1 MKILKIGTRGSK
13 LALKQT
19 NIVCNL
25 IKSNYPDVETEI
37 VVIKTKGDII
47 LDKPLSNIG
56 DKGLFVSEIEDALLS
71 RKIDI
76 AIHSAKDL
84 PSELVEDLEIVSTPI
99 RAVEKDVLIKCKGH
113 ILSDSPIIG
122 TSSPRREFYIKKM
135 YPNANLK
142 FIRGNID
149 TRLNKLL
156 LGEYDAIVLAK
167 AGLDRLAGDYDKFDI
182 QELLINQMLPAA
194 CQGILAIEARK
205 DLDFDFSK
213 ITDKNTFIQFQ
224 IERKAL
230 NLLNA
235 NCHEPVAV
243 FCKILSE
250 EIFTLYIMYKGIE
263 ISKSFSFN
271 EIDLIEDFI
280 RQVK

>member
-19 NIVCNL
+19 NIVCDL
-25 IKSNYPDVETEI
+25 IKANYPDVETEI

-47 LDKPLSNIG
+47 LDKPLSDIG
-56 DKGLFVSEIEDALLS
+56 DKGLFVSEIEEALLS
-71 RKIDI
+71 GRIDI

-84 PSELVEDLEIVSTPI
+84 PSKLAEGLDIVSTPI
-99 RAVEKDVLIKCKGH
+99 RAVEKDVLIKCKEN
-113 ILSDSPIIG
+113 ILSDSPTIG

-156 LGEYDAIVLAK
+156 SGEYDAIVLAK

-182 QELLINQMLPAA
+182 QELSINQMLPAA

-205 DLDFDFSK
+205 DFDFSK
-213 ITDKNTFIQFQ
+213 LTDKNTFIQFQ

-230 NLLNA
+230 NLLDA

-243 FCKILSE
+243 FCEILSE

-271 EIDLIEDFI
+271 EIDLIEDFV

>member
-19 NIVCNL
+19 NIVCDL
-25 IKSNYPDVETEI
+25 IKANYPDVETEI

-47 LDKPLSNIG
+47 LDKPLSDIG
-56 DKGLFVSEIEDALLS
+56 DKGLFVSEIEEALFS
-71 RKIDI
+71 GRIDI

-84 PSELVEDLEIVSTPI
+84 PSKLTEGLDIVSTPI
-99 RAVEKDVLIKCKGH
+99 RAAEKDVLIRCKGH

-182 QELLINQMLPAA
+182 QELSINQMLPAA
-194 CQGILAIEARK
+194 CQGIIAIEARK

-230 NLLNA
+230 NLLDA

-243 FCKILSE
+243 FCEILSE

-271 EIDLIEDFI
+271 EIDLIKDFI

>member
-19 NIVCNL
+19 NIVCDL
-25 IKSNYPDVETEI
+25 IKANYPDVETEI
-37 VVIKTKGDII
+37 IVIKTKGDII
-47 LDKPLSNIG
+47 LDKPLSDIG
-56 DKGLFVSEIEDALLS
+56 DKGLFVSEIEEALLS
-71 RKIDI
+71 GRIDI

-84 PSELVEDLEIVSTPI
+84 PSELAEGLNIVSTPI
-99 RAVEKDVLIKCKGH
+99 RAVEKDVLIKCKEN
-113 ILSDSPIIG
+113 ILSDSPTIG

-182 QELLINQMLPAA
+182 QELSINQMLPAA

-205 DLDFDFSK
+205 NLDFDFSK
-213 ITDKNTFIQFQ
+213 LTDKNTFIQFQ

-230 NLLNA
+230 NLLDA

-243 FCKILSE
+243 FCEILSE

-271 EIDLIEDFI
+271 KIDLIEDFV

>member
-19 NIVCNL
+19 NIVCDL
-25 IKSNYPDVETEI
+25 IKVNYPDVETEI
-37 VVIKTKGDII
+37 VIIKTKGDII
-47 LDKPLSNIG
+47 LDKPLSDIG

-71 RKIDI
+71 GKIDI
-76 AIHSAKDL
+76 AIHSGKDL
-84 PSELVEDLEIVSTPI
+84 PSKLAEGLDIVSTPI
-99 RAVEKDVLIKCKGH
+99 RTVEKDVLIKCKGH

-182 QELLINQMLPAA
+182 QELSINQMLPAP
-194 CQGILAIEARK
+194 CQGILAIEAKK

-213 ITDKNTFIQFQ
+213 ITDKNTFMQFQ
-224 IERKAL
+224 IERKVL
-230 NLLNA
+230 NLLDA

-243 FCKILSE
+243 FCEILSE

>member
-19 NIVCNL
+19 NIVCDL
-25 IKSNYPDVETEI
+25 IKANYPDVETEI
-37 VVIKTKGDII
+37 IVIKTKGDII
-47 LDKPLSNIG
+47 LDKPLSDIG
-56 DKGLFVSEIEDALLS
+56 DKGLFVSEIEEALLS
-71 RKIDI
+71 GRIDI

-84 PSELVEDLEIVSTPI
+84 PSKLAEGLDIVSTPI
-99 RAVEKDVLIKCKGH
+99 RAVEKDVLIKCKEN
-113 ILSDSPIIG
+113 ILSDSPTIG

-156 LGEYDAIVLAK
+156 SGEYDAIVLAK

-182 QELLINQMLPAA
+182 QELSINQMLPAA

-205 DLDFDFSK
+205 DFDFDFSK
-213 ITDKNTFIQFQ
+213 LTDKNTFIQFQ

-230 NLLNA
+230 NLLDA
-235 NCHEPVAV
+235 NCHESVAV
-243 FCKILSE
+243 FCEILSE

-271 EIDLIEDFI
+271 EIDLIEDFV

>member
-19 NIVCNL
+19 NIVCDL
-25 IKSNYPDVETEI
+25 IKANYPDVETEI

-47 LDKPLSNIG
+47 LDKPLSDIG
-56 DKGLFVSEIEDALLS
+56 DKGLFVSEIEEALLS
-71 RKIDI
+71 GRIDI

-84 PSELVEDLEIVSTPI
+84 PSELAEGLEIVSTPI

-113 ILSDSPIIG
+113 ILSDLPIIG

-149 TRLNKLL
+149 TRLNKLIS
-156 LGEYDAIVLAK
+156 GEYDAIVLAK

-182 QELLINQMLPAA
+182 QELSINQMLPAA
-194 CQGILAIEARK
+194 CQGVLAIEARK
-205 DLDFDFSK
+205 NLDFDFSK
-213 ITDKNTFIQFQ
+213 LTDKNTFIQFQ

-230 NLLNA
+230 NLLDA

-243 FCKILSE
+243 FCEILSE

-271 EIDLIEDFI
+271 EIGLIEDFV

>member
-19 NIVCNL
+19 NIVCDL
-25 IKSNYPDVETEI
+25 IKANYPDIETEI

-47 LDKPLSNIG
+47 LDKPLSDIG
-56 DKGLFVSEIEDALLS
+56 DKGLFVSEIEEALLS
-71 RKIDI
+71 GRIDI

-84 PSELVEDLEIVSTPI
+84 PSELAEGLDIVSTPI
-99 RAVEKDVLIKCKGH
+99 RSVEKDVLIKCKGN
-113 ILSDSPIIG
+113 ILSDSPTIG

-182 QELLINQMLPAA
+182 QELSINQMLPAA

-205 DLDFDFSK
+205 DFDFDFSK
-213 ITDKNTFIQFQ
+213 LTDKNTFIQFQ

-230 NLLNA
+230 NLLDA

-243 FCKILSE
+243 FCEILSE
-250 EIFTLYIMYKGIE
+250 EIFTLHIMYKGIE

-271 EIDLIEDFI
+271 EIDLIEDFV

>member
-19 NIVCNL
+19 NIVCDL
-25 IKSNYPDVETEI
+25 IKANYPDVETEI

-47 LDKPLSNIG
+47 LDKPLSDIG
-56 DKGLFVSEIEDALLS
+56 DKGLFVSEIEEALLS
-71 RKIDI
+71 GRIDI

-84 PSELVEDLEIVSTPI
+84 PSELAEGLDIVSTPI
-99 RAVEKDVLIKCKGH
+99 RAVEKDVLIKCKEN
-113 ILSDSPIIG
+113 ILSDSPTIG

-156 LGEYDAIVLAK
+156 SGEYDAIVLAK

-182 QELLINQMLPAA
+182 QELSINQMLPAA

-205 DLDFDFSK
+205 DFDFDFSK
-213 ITDKNTFIQFQ
+213 LTDKNTFIQFQ

-230 NLLNA
+230 NLLDA

-271 EIDLIEDFI
+271 KIDLIEDFV

>member
-19 NIVCNL
+19 NIVCDL
-25 IKSNYPDVETEI
+25 IKANYPDVETEI
-37 VVIKTKGDII
+37 IVIKTKGDII
-47 LDKPLSNIG
+47 LDKPLSDIG
-56 DKGLFVSEIEDALLS
+56 DKGLFVSEIEEALLS
-71 RKIDI
+71 GRIDI

-84 PSELVEDLEIVSTPI
+84 PSKLAEGLDIVSTPI
-99 RAVEKDVLIKCKGH
+99 RAVEKDVLIKCKEN
-113 ILSDSPIIG
+113 ILSDSPTIG

-156 LGEYDAIVLAK
+156 SGEYDAIVLAK

-182 QELLINQMLPAA
+182 QELSINQMLPAA

-205 DLDFDFSK
+205 NLDFDFSK
-213 ITDKNTFIQFQ
+213 LTDKNTFIQFQ

-230 NLLNA
+230 NLLDA

-243 FCKILSE
+243 FCEILSE

-271 EIDLIEDFI
+271 KIDLIEDFV